1 MIFRSFAFAFA
12 AVFGAS
18 LAAPGSLTACP
29 MGAQDQRAEAPAVI
43 LAADD
48 EELMMEGDDGT
59 VGEDQMMED
68 EMMGDDEPGDDMMGD
83 EAMES
88 EDEAM

>member
-1 MIFRSFAFAFA
+1 MISRNFVFILAAAFA
-12 AVFGAS
+12 ATLAVPAVVS
-18 LAAPGSLTACP
+18 AAPLGEQLN
-29 MGAQDQRAEAPAVI
+29 PADDARII
-43 LAADD
+43 LIADD

-59 VGEDQMMED
+59 VGNDEMMED
-68 EMMGDDEPGDDMMGD
+68 EMMDDEPGDDMMGD